1 MNVTFMMQN
10 KKKSKMG
17 TTANIRQDILMAEAL
32 RQPLPP
38 YKLGEPPWSEEELKK
53 SYFRNWSYTRE
64 VIKNHPGYKAHES
77 IENLNILWEIF
88 KNSVEDL
95 ELSIDVFRKES
106 KSSVFWTR
114 PIRKRVDKL
123 ELAVRR
129 GVFSSATAAI
139 ALVNCS
145 KSINNV
151 NPIDDYK
158 RKINDEINNSEEHL
172 IVEHLRDHITHVRMS
187 EVGYRISWS
196 HTAKNKCRFMIKQ
209 KDIKSWTKRNDSKSW
224 KEYTKSLSEDIDVEA
239 IFMSYKCKLDELV
252 QWLKAQI
259 ETASIPHLME
269 YRKYDRMLNRFGA
282 RAEWNVILTE
292 TLKKNVDPY
301 DYLERYFNKQELE
314 EVMMLP
320 KRSPKQIDK
329 IIEIL
334 DEFDA
339 CDDDL
344 RQKIYTLF
352 KCNNNTN

>member
-1 MNVTFMMQN
+1 MMQN
-10 KKKSKMG
+10 KKKSELG
-17 TTANIRQDILMAEAL
+17 TTANIRQDLLMAEAL

-38 YKLGEPPWSEEELKK
+38 HKLGEPPWSEEELKK
-53 SYFRNWSYTRE
+53 SYFRNWGYTKE
-64 VIKNHPGYKAHES
+64 VIKKHPGYKAHKS
-77 IENLNILWEIF
+77 VDDVNLAWEIF
-88 KNSVEDL
+88 NNSVEDL
-95 ELSIDVFRKES
+95 VLSIDIFRKES

-114 PIRKRVDKL
+114 PMRKRVNKL

-139 ALVNCS
+139 ALVKCYRD
-145 KSINNV
+145 INKAI
-151 NPIDDYK
+151 PIDGYK
-158 RKINDEINNSEEHL
+158 RKADDEITNSEEHL
-172 IVEHLRDHITHVRMS
+172 VVEHLRDHIAHVRMAD
-187 EVGYRISWS
+187 VGYRMSWS
-196 HTAKNKCRFMIKQ
+196 HTAKNSCRFMIPQ
-209 KDIKSWTKRNDSKSW
+209 KDIKSWTKRNDTKLW
-224 KEYTKSLSEDIDVEA
+224 TEYTKSLSEDIDVEA

-269 YRKYDRMLNRFGA
+269 YRKYDRMLNRFGV
-282 RAEWNVILTE
+282 RAEWNIILTE

-301 DYLERYFNKQELE
+301 DYLERYLNKQERD

-320 KRSPKQIDK
+320 MRSPKQIDK

-339 CDDDL
+339 CDEDL

-352 KCNNNTN
+352 KCNNNADRF